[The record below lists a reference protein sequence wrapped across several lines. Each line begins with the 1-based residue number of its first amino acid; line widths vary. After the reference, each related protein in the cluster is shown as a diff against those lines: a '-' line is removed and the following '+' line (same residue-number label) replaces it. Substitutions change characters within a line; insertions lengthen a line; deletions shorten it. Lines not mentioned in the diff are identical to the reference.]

1 MSVLNA
7 NGLFQTNAR
16 GTVGASANPED
27 RPQSEI
33 WLNVGVMVKTV
44 NPDTGEEENELL
56 TLPVNLPIDTMKKR
70 DIPTRKPTTVKGK
83 QFRDRAVAS
92 NQLLDFIQ
100 KAAANLEPGASMTLE
115 GFTLQLQRVN
125 EKEDESAGTNPA
137 DNPYLSQIGAT
148 FGIKQ

>member
-33 WLNVGVMVKTV
+33 WLNVGVMVKTID
-44 NPDTGEEENELL
+44 PETGEPADELL

-70 DIPTRKPTTVKGK
+70 DIPTRKPTTAKGK

-100 KAAANLEPGASMTLE
+100 KAAANLEPGGTLTLE

-125 EKEDESAGTNPA
+125 EKEDETAAMDPSS
-137 DNPYLSQIGAT
+137 NPYLSQIGAS
-148 FGIKQ
+148 FGIKS